1 MSNPNLDPLFDG
13 IFYLEDSDFTADG
26 KLIPH
31 KDDEGKVYVVM
42 IFATWCGPC
51 KTTKPEYAK
60 LLKEVDP
67 SKVRVA
73 CINGS
78 GSNGSYPTT
87 KGEQDLMKRL
97 STIVPF
103 KGFPTICVF
112 GKDGRF
118 KEIHTGPRTC
128 EAIKHTLSKHV

>member
-1 MSNPNLDPLFDG
+1 MSDPNLDPLFDG
-13 IFYLEDSDFTADG
+13 IFYLEDSDFAQDG
-26 KLIPH
+26 TLIPQ
-31 KDDEGKVYVVM
+31 KDDAGKIHVVM

-51 KTTKPEYAK
+51 KMAKPEYAK
-60 LLKEVDP
+60 LLKETDP

-78 GSNGSYPTT
+78 GEKGKNPTT
-87 KGEQDLMKRL
+87 PGEQALMSRL

-112 GKDGRF
+112 GKDGTF
-118 KEIHTGPRTC
+118 KEIHNGPRTSD
-128 EAIKHTLSKHV
+128 AIKNTISKHA

>member
-1 MSNPNLDPLFDG
+1 MGDPNLDPLFDG
-13 IFYLEDSDFTADG
+13 IFYLEDSDFTKDG
-26 KLIPH
+26 TLIH
-31 KDDEGKVYVVM
+31 HEQDSGKIHVVM

-60 LLKEVDP
+60 LKDTIDP

-78 GSNGSYPTT
+78 GARGTPTSQ
-87 KGEQDLMKRL
+87 GEQDLMKRL
-97 STIVPF
+97 SNIVPF

-112 GKDGRF
+112 GKDGKF
-118 KEIHTGPRTC
+118 KEIHNGPRTSDS
-128 EAIKHTLSKHV
+128 IKNTISKHI

>member
-1 MSNPNLDPLFDG
+1 MSNPNHDSLFDG
-13 IFYLEDSDFTADG
+13 IFYLEDSDFTSDG

-31 KDDEGKVYVVM
+31 KDDKGKVYVVM

-60 LLKEVDP
+60 LLKELDP
-67 SKVRVA
+67 AKVRVA

-78 GSNGSYPTT
+78 GSRGSNPTT
-87 KGEQDLMKRL
+87 QGEQDLMKRL
-97 STIVPF
+97 SGIVPF

-112 GKDGRF
+112 GTDGTF
-118 KEIHTGPRTC
+118 KEIHSGPRTAQ
-128 EAIKHTLSKHV
+128 AIKDTISKYI